1 MTVYKI
7 SIDPE
12 ALQDSQDATDW
23 YNEQLEG
30 LGGHFQKQVK
40 TQISLLKK
48 NAGTYSVRYQDV
60 CCMLIKRFPFL
71 VHFKISKK
79 SLRYLPFC
87 TQAEGPESGLRE
99 ETNDLFVT

>member
-1 MTVYKI
+1 MPVYQI

-12 ALQDSQDATDW
+12 ALQDIQDATDW

-60 CCMLIKRFPFL
+60 RCMLIKRFPFL
-71 VHFKISKK
+71 VHFKISEKQK
-79 SLRYLPFC
+79 VVEVFAVLHTSRSPRIWS
-87 TQAEGPESGLRE
+87 ERRNE
-99 ETNDLFVT
+99 